1 MASLDRRLSVLENV
15 TADAAMN
22 DLMAALSPYQR
33 ADFDLLMVT
42 LVPSESALLAR
53 YHAAPMGSAER
64 RRLADDLAEAWHDR
78 VEALQ

>member
-1 MASLDRRLSVLENV
+1 MASLDRRLSVLESV

-78 VEALQ
+78 VEALV